1 MSQGKT
7 ENRNLGGSILSGAS
21 GAWFPVQGPRQDGAE
36 TPRQVSCSGMGSG
49 LSLGE
54 VANLPCPSQVVLS
67 ESALERELD
76 V

>member
-1 MSQGKT
+1 MS
-7 ENRNLGGSILSGAS
+7 
-21 GAWFPVQGPRQDGAE
+21 PDPRQDGAE
-36 TPRQVSCSGMGSG
+36 TPGQVSCSGMGSG

>member
-1 MSQGKT
+1 MAM
-7 ENRNLGGSILSGAS
+7 LCGS
-21 GAWFPVQGPRQDGAE
+21 WFPVHGLRQDGAE
-36 TPRQVSCSGMGSG
+36 TPGQVSCSGMGSG